1 MNAEKHGFSN
11 IKAFVQNGIQVRDKW
26 RTNFNLMLF
35 LIQNCFQS
43 IKDATSRKEELNEN
57 ENLKREL
64 DPSESPPYHPETFDR
79 VLLDAPCSA
88 LGQRPQFFNK
98 IRLKEF
104 KSFSKVQKKL
114 VSSAIS
120 HLKPGGV
127 LVYSTCTLAQ
137 EENEGLVEW
146 AEQTFSQ
153 IKPVIID
160 LENNRN
166 YLRFGHPNND
176 QPVHNDTIGFF
187 IAKFMKIL

>member
-1 MNAEKHGFSN
+1 MEG
-11 IKAFVQNGIQVRDKW
+11 
-26 RTNFNLMLF
+26 
-35 LIQNCFQS
+35 
-43 IKDATSRKEELNEN
+43 LNEK
-57 ENLKREL
+57 ENIEL
-64 DPSESPPYHPETFDR
+64 APPYHPETFDR

-114 VSSAIS
+114 FSSAVS

-153 IKPVIID
+153 IKPVMID

-166 YLRFGHPNND
+166 YLRFGHPND
-176 QPVHNDTIGFF
+176 DKPVHNDTIGFF